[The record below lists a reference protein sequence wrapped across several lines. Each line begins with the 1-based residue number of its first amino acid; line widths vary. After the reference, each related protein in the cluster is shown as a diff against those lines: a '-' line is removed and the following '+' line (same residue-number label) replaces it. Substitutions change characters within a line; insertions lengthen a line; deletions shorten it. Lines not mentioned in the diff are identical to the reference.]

1 MLFEWDEHKSRINL
15 RKHGVDF
22 ETAVLAFF
30 DSNLLLEKDRID
42 ESGEQRWSALGLA
55 GLQVLMVV
63 HVYRST
69 EDGEEIIRIV
79 SARKASAAQ
88 CRRYS
93 E

>member
-1 MLFEWDEHKSRINL
+1 MLFEWDERKSRINL

-22 ETAVLAFF
+22 ETAVLAFS
-30 DSNLLLEKDRID
+30 DSNLFLEEDQID

-55 GLQVLMVV
+55 GPQVLMVV

-69 EDGEEIIRIV
+69 ENGEEIIRII